1 MMPGVPPK
9 MTGPSCM
16 RDIVHVVLSLET
28 EPLNFAA
35 SGLFVSNRLGSIVI
49 RKKVGRAR
57 LRNPS
62 GIAERESENVQ
73 ALGKTNIL

>member
-35 SGLFVSNRLGSIVI
+35 SGLFFSNRLLSIVI

-62 GIAERESENVQ
+62 GIAERAENVQ
-73 ALGKTNIL
+73 ARKTNI